1 MKKNAWGVFSKNI
14 WEGAKERRNDSVRD
28 PNNNF
33 KITAFFPFENSL
45 PTWGYIRKDLRYVII
60 GES

>member
-45 PTWGYIRKDLRYVII
+45 PTWGY
-60 GES
+60 